1 MTPTSSV
8 SLSDIIIGGGFI
20 LLVLVILIG
29 WLWMFFNC
37 LTRPGWSFPKEN
49 GKLRLLW
56 LLLVLLIPFGF
67 LFYFFRVYLP
77 GRRKD
82 YPAQRLIR
90 ASSAVGFVAY
100 ISIFVGVVLIAVNI
114 FSRSQVQLDTS
125 IGIYAVLWGTVFMI
139 LDYFT
144 IRNSLTA
151 LLIALLLYC
160 LNGVLS
166 IYYWIQ
172 LISHDPTAILYI
184 IPAVIWTPFY
194 VMLFCRMWG
203 GIGAIREINLARHE
217 ESHRLKINLKQQD
230 KVDKRRS

>member
-1 MTPTSSV
+1 MTQALSINQTNTIV
-8 SLSDIIIGGGFI
+8 SGALIFV
-20 LLVLVILIG
+20 LVLIVFIF

-37 LTRPGWSFPKEN
+37 LTRPGWSFPKGN

-56 LLLVLLIPFGF
+56 LSLVLLIPFGF

-100 ISIFVGVVLIAVNI
+100 ISIFVGVVLIAVNT
-114 FSRSQVQLDTS
+114 FSHAQTQQGTN
-125 IGIYAVLWGTVFMI
+125 IGIYAILWGTVFMI

-172 LISHDPTAILYI
+172 LIFHDPTAILYI

-194 VMLFCRMWG
+194 VMLFARMWG
-203 GIGAIREINLARHE
+203 GISAIKEINLARAE
-217 ESHRLKINLKQQD
+217 ENRHPKNSRKNQVQKTD
-230 KVDKRRS
+230 K